1 MDRFYGQHGHWFR
14 VLNLGGPPVSLTTLI
29 ADTRK
34 AVTDDAANARATVS
48 AQGTLVGITEVDVRT
63 GAYLHGGRAARTRW
77 CRRGGEPGSVRPGI
91 ARVMPGDHLP
101 LPGRAVAV
109 APSGWP
115 GRADDPAAQCAPGPR
130 PGRRRSCRRRQE
142 RRSRRRA
149 GTHSAPVGFADRA
162 RSSPAAGC
170 DRSWRR
176 QSDPPMEIHPTY

>member
-115 GRADDPAAQCAPGPR
+115 GRAADPAAQCAPGPR
-130 PGRRRSCRRRQE
+130 PGRRR
-142 RRSRRRA
+142 A
-149 GTHSAPVGFADRA
+149 
-162 RSSPAAGC
+162 
-170 DRSWRR
+170 
-176 QSDPPMEIHPTY
+176 DPPMEIHPTYIPGAGNRLRSAWELHAMRHGHERYA